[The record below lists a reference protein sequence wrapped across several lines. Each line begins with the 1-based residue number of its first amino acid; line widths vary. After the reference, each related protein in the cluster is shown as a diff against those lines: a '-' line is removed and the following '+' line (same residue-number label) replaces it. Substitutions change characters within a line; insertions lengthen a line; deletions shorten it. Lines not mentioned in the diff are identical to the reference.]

1 MNKYPSKY
9 SNGKDVSAAQYISEL
24 VCERI
29 AKKDNKDLHYRFWL
43 NKEWE
48 KEFKGQIFA
57 ANKLLKLFTDK
68 AIINAL
74 LTDKGRKIYSLRA
87 QHLIDIIKT
96 QQQIIDNSPEPVLK
110 NIQRN
115 ELSIG
120 VQSKKSNNIL
130 DKLKEID
137 NDDDSR

>member
-1 MNKYPSKY
+1 M
-9 SNGKDVSAAQYISEL
+9 
-24 VCERI
+24 
-29 AKKDNKDLHYRFWL
+29 
-43 NKEWE
+43 
-48 KEFKGQIFA
+48 
-57 ANKLLKLFTDK
+57 
-68 AIINAL
+68 
-74 LTDKGRKIYSLRA
+74 TDKGRKIYSLRA

-96 QQQIIDNSPEPVLK
+96 QQQIIDNSQEPVLK

-115 ELSIG
+115 ALSIG